1 MIYLGTDIVKVNRIR
16 NNLKENQAKFLNRI
30 FTESEI
36 KYCNSKSDPAIHFS
50 GRFAGKEAIKKALLS
65 SGILSQIAMKD
76 IEIISEKDVPSVY
89 LSHQF
94 SIRLSNDFI
103 IKVSISHT
111 DNTAIATAVMIGKV
125 NQE

>member
-16 NNLKENQAKFLNRI
+16 NNLKENQTKFLNRI
-30 FTESEI
+30 FTKAEI
-36 KYCNSKSDPAIHFS
+36 EYCYSKSDPAIHFS

-65 SGILSQIAMKD
+65 SGILSRIAMKD

-111 DNTAIATAVMIGKV
+111 DDTAIATAVMINNG
-125 NQE
+125 NN